1 MFLVLMIGIRDGLF
15 EEVLDRF
22 KSYILHRI
30 IERCLPIEVHVVA
43 IGIHLLGKEFHQIQM
58 ALSRCIEE
66 GCLTIDVHMLGR
78 AALGM

>member
-1 MFLVLMIGIRDGLF
+1 MFLVLMIGVRAGLL

-43 IGIHLLGKEFHQIQM
+43 ICIHLLG
-58 ALSRCIEE
+58 
-66 GCLTIDVHMLGR
+66 
-78 AALGM
+78 